1 LRKQNISHER
11 SEYIAF
17 IPLFPTKT
25 KGTIMKIFLKKAVA
39 ALICICMLAS
49 SAVTASAMS
58 QAEAMAYSNY
68 YLLQDI
74 IDIYLETSLYET
86 DRETLINTM
95 LFNYLSKNPL
105 MIGALA
111 NALLSANDPY
121 SAYYTAQDPLLRAT
135 SSSYGIIIADSESFE
150 EGDARKSRPG
160 IYISEVIEGSNADF
174 ADIRPGDRFVALDGI
189 NVEGLTLSGIK
200 YLLNN
205 LPYQKKD
212 ETASALYKEFSAPD
226 YDAERFM
233 QFTLLSWDFK
243 KEVIMTVERTS
254 DDGTTQTLD
263 IGVSKG
269 VSATKDVSLTIDKE
283 SSTANIQIAAF
294 NSMSTFDQYKAALD
308 EIYAAGC
315 KNLIID
321 MRDNPGGQADAALLM
336 ASLFIDEGK
345 ELYYTRTR
353 ADNEP
358 VPTLSSAGDKYD
370 PAVFEKF
377 LILVNEN
384 TASAAELLAYIY
396 RSQLGAKLIGKPT
409 FGKALGQTA
418 YQISGGDSFTVTT
431 LEILTLD
438 KTSYN
443 EIGLEPDIYVPDVSE
458 KYEFPTGLS
467 HFNHVNYVDIV
478 PGAQNDAVLALE
490 QRFGILGIIRPERI
504 DGIFDE
510 ATATC
515 TRIYKNVTMN
525 DKNPTGDVTYDM
537 VTRMTA
543 TINMY
548 KDLNVA
554 VDTEM
559 NVATLYITNSSR
571 GKRLAAEYVKAYEKH
586 REKLEAER
594 EAAQKEYEE
603 EMRREMEELEN
614 AQDENDE
621 VDTEIPADTPSE
633 PSTETPPQAE

>member
-1 LRKQNISHER
+1 
-11 SEYIAF
+11 
-17 IPLFPTKT
+17 
-25 KGTIMKIFLKKAVA
+25 MKIFLKKAVA
-39 ALICICMLAS
+39 ALLCICLLS
-49 SAVTASAMS
+49 SFVVTASAMS

-121 SAYYTAQDPLLRAT
+121 SAYYTAQDPLLRQT
-135 SSSYGIIIADSESFE
+135 SASYGIIIADSESFE
-150 EGDARKSRPG
+150 ADDARKERPG

-174 ADIRPGDRFVALDGI
+174 AGIRAGDRFVALDGI

-205 LPYQKKD
+205 LPYKRKNEAD
-212 ETASALYKEFSAPD
+212 SALYKEFAAPD

-233 QFTLLSWDFK
+233 QFTLLSWDFT
-243 KEVIMTVERTS
+243 KEVTMTLERIS
-254 DDGTTQTLD
+254 DDGQVQTID

-269 VSATKDVSLTIDKE
+269 VSATKDVYLTIDKE
-283 SSTANIQIAAF
+283 NSTADIQISAF
-294 NSMSTFDQYKAALD
+294 NSMATFDQFKAALD
-308 EIYAAGC
+308 TVYAQGC

-321 MRDNPGGQADAALLM
+321 LRDNPGGQADAALLM
-336 ASLFIDEGK
+336 ASLFVDEGK

-358 VPTLSSAGDKYD
+358 VPTLSPAGEKYD

-396 RSQLGAKLIGKPT
+396 RSQLGAKLIGKTT

-443 EIGLEPDIYVPDVSE
+443 EIGLEPDIYVPDLTE
-458 KYEFPTGLS
+458 KYVFPTGLS

-504 DGIFDE
+504 DGIFDD

-525 DKNPTGDVTYDM
+525 DKNPTDEVTYDM

-554 VDTEM
+554 IDTEM

-571 GKRLAAEYVKAYEKH
+571 GKRLAAEYVKAFEKH
-586 REKLEAER
+586 QKELEEQR
-594 EAAQKEYEE
+594 EAALKEYEE
-603 EMRREMEELEN
+603 EMRREKEELEN
-614 AQDENDE
+614 AQENITGE
-621 VDTEIPADTPSE
+621 NTDTEAEAETTDMP
-633 PSTETPPQAE
+633 ETPPNAE